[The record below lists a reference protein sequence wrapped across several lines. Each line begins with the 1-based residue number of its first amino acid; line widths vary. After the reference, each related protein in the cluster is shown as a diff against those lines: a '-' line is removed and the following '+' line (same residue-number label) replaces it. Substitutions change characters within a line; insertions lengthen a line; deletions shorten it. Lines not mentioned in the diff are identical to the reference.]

1 MSQALV
7 FPGQGS
13 QALGMG
19 KALAENFPVAKQVFA
34 EVDDALSQKLSS
46 IMWDGTDEA
55 LGATENTQPAIM
67 AVSVAA
73 YRVMQREMGLDVA
86 QAICVAG
93 HSLGEYSALCA
104 AGSLSLRDCAT
115 LLRIRG
121 SAMQAAVP
129 KGLGAMAAIIG
140 PEMALVREIVA
151 EASKGGE
158 VVEIANHNSQV
169 QVVISGSAK
178 GVEQAMA
185 IAKEKGAKRALLL
198 NVSAPFHC
206 SLMTPAAERMQEALA
221 EAAIMAP
228 KAPLIANVTAEPTSD
243 PEAIRRQLVQQ
254 VTGMVRW
261 VESVE
266 RMAVM
271 NVTRALELGQGNV
284 LAGLIKRI
292 APDIAVVS
300 VGSPADIESYSKAA

>member
-46 IMWDGTDEA
+46 IMWDGTEEE

-67 AVSVAA
+67 AASVAA
-73 YRVMQREMGLDVA
+73 YRVMQREMGLDVSHS
-86 QAICVAG
+86 ICVAG

-104 AGSLSLRDCAT
+104 AGSLTLSDCAK

-129 KGLGAMAAIIG
+129 KGLGAMAALIG
-140 PEMALVREIVA
+140 PEMALVKEIVA
-151 EASKGGE
+151 EAGKGGE

-271 NVTRALELGQGNV
+271 NVRQAIELGQGNV

-292 APDIAVVS
+292 VPDISVVS
-300 VGSPADIESYSKAA
+300 VGSPADMESYSKAA